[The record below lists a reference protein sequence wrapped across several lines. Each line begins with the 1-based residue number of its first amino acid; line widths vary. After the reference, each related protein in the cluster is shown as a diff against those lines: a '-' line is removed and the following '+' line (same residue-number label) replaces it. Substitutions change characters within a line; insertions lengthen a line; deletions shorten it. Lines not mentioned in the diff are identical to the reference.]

1 MTKINLKSDIKKA
14 CDILRRDDGTSSV
27 NDYMEQISW
36 LLFLKIF
43 EGLEKQ
49 QEEIYIVRG
58 EEYEPI
64 IEEKYR
70 WSNWA
75 TKDWI
80 GKPKECL
87 KEFVDN
93 VDNIIKVIGEQD
105 KAVIHFIDNVLF
117 PYLTSLSGTSE
128 KEKVA
133 SIFSEISGNKVRSP
147 YNLMDVIDKLK
158 GIEPE
163 NYEDTHVLSQF
174 YEELL
179 LNMGNEA
186 GWGGEFYTPRPV
198 VEFICK
204 VVNPEVGDSILDPF
218 AGSGGFLIEAY
229 KYIKNQLGDTI
240 TTQDNKTLQT
250 KTFYGY
256 EKKPL
261 PYLVGVM
268 NVILHG
274 LQNPNFFRKNTLQ
287 EDVHDVSNEN
297 RFSVIMTNPPF
308 GGEENKNVQSNFP
321 FQVQPTEALA
331 LQYCMRKLKLDGKC
345 GIILPEGKL
354 LFGMGTFKQIRKELI
369 SNYNVNTIISLPR
382 GVFTCMGTGIKSC
395 IIFFDKSK
403 KTSEIFYY
411 ELEGK
416 FTKRNP
422 IQLEHFQ
429 EALDLIEKKEI
440 TKKSWIVS
448 INDLI
453 EKDYDLTAQNPNR
466 VEEGYEKSPLKLLN
480 ESSEIN
486 NEIKIELQR
495 LTNLEKEFI
504 EFKNSVNFKE
514 EEFGSV
520 CDLLRGPFG
529 SSVKKSVCVAKGKN
543 TYKLYEQ
550 GNVIEN
556 NFKIRNYYLTEEK
569 FEELKKFEVQYGDIL
584 FTCAGT
590 IGRVAIV
597 PEDAEKGIINS
608 VLMRVRVNTEKAD
621 INYMKLLLES
631 PNIQYLM
638 FGDSKGGAIK
648 NLKRTA
654 LLKSIKIPLI
664 VNEKGYDIESQK
676 ELAKLQNK
684 IIAKMNNI
692 NDLMLKQKSK
702 NHSFNIA
709 NLYGAFEVK

>member
-14 CDILRRDDGTSSV
+14 CDILRRDDGTSSA

-43 EGLEKQ
+43 EGIEKQ

-87 KEFVDN
+87 KEFVDD

-229 KYIKNQLGDTI
+229 KYIKDQLGDTI

-261 PYLVGVM
+261 PYLVGIM

-287 EDVHDVSNEN
+287 EDVHDVSKDNK
-297 RFSVIMTNPPF
+297 FSVVLTNPPF

-321 FQVQPTEALA
+321 HQVQATECLA
-331 LQYCMRKLKLDGKC
+331 LQYIMRKLDNGGKV
-345 GIILPEGKL
+345 GMVIPEGQIM
-354 LFGMGTFKQIRKELI
+354 FGGGKFLDTRKELVEKF
-369 SNYNVNTIISLPR
+369 NVSKIVSLPT
-382 GVFTCMGTGIKSC
+382 GIFTSMGTGVKTC
-395 IIFFDKSK
+395 LLFFE
-403 KTSEIFYY
+403 KTGKPTEEIWYY
-411 ELEGK
+411 DLEGK
-416 FTKRNP
+416 FTKKQK
-422 IQLEHFQ
+422 ITEKDF
-429 EALDLIEKKEI
+429 EDALNKIEKREI
-440 TKKSWIVS
+440 SDSSWVVS
-448 INDLI
+448 ISEI
-453 EKDYDLTAQNPNR
+453 VEKDYDLTPRNPNKKDEFEFQEPKEI
-466 VEEGYEKSPLKLLN
+466 VDEIENLDYEIGKIVK
-480 ESSEIN
+480 
-486 NEIKIELQR
+486 EIK
-495 LTNLEKEFI
+495 
-504 EFKNSVNFKE
+504 
-514 EEFGSV
+514 
-520 CDLLRGPFG
+520 
-529 SSVKKSVCVAKGKN
+529 
-543 TYKLYEQ
+543 
-550 GNVIEN
+550 
-556 NFKIRNYYLTEEK
+556 
-569 FEELKKFEVQYGDIL
+569 EEL
-584 FTCAGT
+584 
-590 IGRVAIV
+590 
-597 PEDAEKGIINS
+597 
-608 VLMRVRVNTEKAD
+608 
-621 INYMKLLLES
+621 
-631 PNIQYLM
+631 
-638 FGDSKGGAIK
+638 
-648 NLKRTA
+648 
-654 LLKSIKIPLI
+654 
-664 VNEKGYDIESQK
+664 
-676 ELAKLQNK
+676 
-684 IIAKMNNI
+684 
-692 NDLMLKQKSK
+692 
-702 NHSFNIA
+702 
-709 NLYGAFEVK
+709 